1 MPKKKKRKKEV
12 FSKKTLPGLLKMV
25 FLENP
30 RKTLNY
36 KQVSKLLKIKDFSIK
51 VLVVD
56 LLSDLCSSSFIKE
69 IKRGHYQL
77 NRKKTSSSAVV
88 KNTSS
93 KGLYLD
99 LGKGEEAYVPKKLSL
114 FALAGDEVE
123 VGTSGEKKR
132 KHEVFNVY
140 KRRRDSFVGI
150 IDYSSSNYFL
160 IPDDRRVYFDVFI
173 PSGKVKKEHLNKKV
187 LVKITDWESG
197 YKNPVGEVVK
207 IIGDLEKHATA
218 LDCIVYDYGF
228 SPSFSKEII
237 SLAASK
243 KLDVSKKM
251 LENRL
256 DYRSVPTFT
265 IDPEDA
271 KDFDDALSVK
281 KKGDNLWEVGV
292 HIADVSHYVTPG
304 SLLDKEALKRG
315 NSVYLADRV
324 IPMLPEFLSNNLCS
338 LKPDEDRLAYS
349 VLFEID
355 EHANVLNYKIVKTI
369 ICSDFRFTY
378 DSAEQIINKKAGS
391 FKEELLLLE
400 KLSSLFKK
408 ERERSGAINF
418 ESSELKF
425 VLDKDK
431 KPIDVYIKK
440 AKKTNSLIE
449 EFMLLANKT
458 VGEHLTKI
466 NSKQNFIFR
475 IHDLPNK
482 EKLSFLSVFC
492 KQFGYTFNFNVD
504 KSLSKS
510 LNSLLKECAG
520 SKEQKII
527 ETLIA
532 KSMSKAAYNINNI
545 GHYGLAFSHY
555 THFTSPIRRY
565 ADLIVHRI
573 LFSVCEKTSYQEDVE
588 LGSICN
594 HCSETERAASQA
606 ERESLKYMQAQ
617 YFKNEKGKKF
627 FGIISGVTEWGFY
640 VELEKNGCEGL
651 VKVNTL
657 KDDHYVYNEKN
668 FTLTG
673 YRFKKQ
679 YQLGQKVK
687 VKVLSSDLER
697 KQIYFSLI

>member
-1 MPKKKKRKKEV
+1 MPKKKKRKKPV
-12 FSKKTLPGLLKMV
+12 FSKKTLPALLKVV

-30 RKTLNY
+30 KKTLNY
-36 KQVSKLLKIKDFSIK
+36 KQVAKLLKTKDFTIK
-51 VLVVD
+51 VLVGD
-56 LLSDLCSSSFIKE
+56 LLKDLSSGGFIKE

-77 NRKKTSSSAVV
+77 NRKKSTASTVV

-99 LGKGEEAYVPKKLSL
+99 LGKGEEVYIPKKLSL

-123 VGTSGEKKR
+123 FGASGGKKR
-132 KHEVFNVY
+132 KYEVFKVS

-160 IPDDRRVYFDVFI
+160 IPDDRRIYFDVFI
-173 PSGKVKKEHLNKKV
+173 PSGKIKKEQLNKKV

-197 YKNPVGEVVK
+197 YKNPVGEVIK
-207 IIGDLEKHATA
+207 IIGDLEEHTTE
-218 LDCIVYDYGF
+218 LDSIVYDYGF
-228 SPSFSKEII
+228 SPCFSKEII
-237 SLAASK
+237 SLADSK
-243 KLDVSKKM
+243 KIDVSKNS

-281 KKGDNLWEVGV
+281 KKKNNIWEIGV
-292 HIADVSHYVTPG
+292 HIADVSHFVIPG
-304 SLLDKEALKRG
+304 GALDREALKRG

-338 LKPDEDRLAYS
+338 LKPNEDRLAYS
-349 VLFEID
+349 ILFEID
-355 EHANVLNYKIVKTI
+355 DCANVLNYKIVKTI

-378 DSAEQIINKKAGS
+378 DSAEKIINEKKGP

-400 KLSSLFKK
+400 KLSSLFKR
-408 ERERSGAINF
+408 ERERNGAINF
-418 ESSELKF
+418 ESSELRF
-425 VLDKDK
+425 VLDKNK
-431 KPIDVYIKK
+431 KPVDVYIKNP
-440 AKKTNSLIE
+440 KKTNSLIE

-458 VGEHLTKI
+458 VGAHLTKI
-466 NSKQNFIFR
+466 NSKQRFIFR

-492 KQFGYTFNFNVD
+492 KQFGYVFNFNVD

-510 LNSLLKECAG
+510 LNALLKECAG

-532 KSMSKAAYNINNI
+532 KSMSKAAYHINNI

-573 LFSVCEKTSYQEDVE
+573 LFSICEKNSYQEVVDLE
-588 LGSICN
+588 SICN
-594 HCSETERAASQA
+594 HCSETERTASQA

-617 YFKNEKGKKF
+617 YFKNKKGEIF
-627 FGIISGVTEWGFY
+627 WGIISGVTEWGFY

-657 KDDHYVYNEKN
+657 RDDHYVYNEKK
-668 FTLTG
+668 FALTG

-687 VKVLSSDLER
+687 VKVLNSDLER
-697 KQIYFSLI
+697 KQLYFSLV